1 MRKAFLLNLY
11 VMFFFSFSS
20 SFASGAGVEVLFTK
34 GVVHYN
40 GQGLRKDI
48 SIPLGHELSTGKNS
62 FVKIKI
68 PKIGRFSELSV
79 VLGPNSTFFL
89 SAEPLKNQ
97 RHRFIKGAARFIHD
111 KVQGEDVQIH
121 TPQVSIA
128 VRGTEYLLKVNEA
141 LGESEIV
148 LFEGDVKM
156 SNLINQDKDSIEIKP
171 GQWGGLGGR
180 FGSQIGPAITLP
192 TKVFSGFKKLL
203 SI

>member
-1 MRKAFLLNLY
+1 MRKAILLSLY
-11 VMFFFSFSS
+11 LMLFSS
-20 SFASGAGVEVLFTK
+20 SSLASGAGVEVLFTK

-40 GQGLRKDI
+40 GQTLRKDI

-68 PKIGRFSELSV
+68 PKIGRFSGLSV
-79 VLGPNSTFFL
+79 VLGPNSKIFL
-89 SAEPLKNQ
+89 SAKPLKKE

-111 KVQGEDVQIH
+111 EVQGEDVQIH

-148 LFEGDVKM
+148 LFEGAVKM
-156 SNLINQDKDSIEIKP
+156 SNLKQANDSIDIKP

-180 FGSQIGPAITLP
+180 FGSEIAPAITLP
-192 TKVFSGFKKLL
+192 VKVFSGFKKLL
-203 SI
+203 NI